1 MVGEHEDHK
10 CEDAL
15 RRVQLL
21 GDIIHQ
27 SWRGSG
33 SSSQAEVGSS
43 SRAIIALDTQV
54 APGGV
59 NFSQG
64 QRQLIAM
71 ARTLL
76 RRCAIIILDE
86 ATSSIDFDT
95 DSKIQAT
102 IREHFSESLLITS
115 EFLYLHLLEL
125 MEWLN
130 LAVAHR
136 LATIVDYDRW
146 IVLQDGKV
154 SVRFH
159 DINAH

>member
-1 MVGEHEDHK
+1 MVGEHENDE

-21 GDIIHQ
+21 GDMIHQ
-27 SWRGSG
+27 SRRDSG

-76 RRCAIIILDE
+76 RRCTIIILDE

-102 IREHFSESLLITS
+102 IRDHFSESLLITS
-115 EFLYLHLLEL
+115 EFFYLHLLEIIERL
-125 MEWLN
+125 DV

-136 LATIVDYDRW
+136 LITIAEYDRW

-154 SVRFH
+154 SV
-159 DINAH
+159 